1 VTADKLTEP
10 QALDFWLDVDGERK
24 RSSTTRTMS
33 FRVATLVYYVG
44 QVMSLQSGDL
54 ILTGTPPG
62 LGLDQKPHQY
72 LSAGQTIHLGI
83 MGLGVQQQRTVPAQ
97 LRCRA

>member
-1 VTADKLTEP
+1 MTADKLTEP

-33 FRVATLVYYVG
+33 CRVATLVYYVG

-62 LGLDQKPHQY
+62 
-72 LSAGQTIHLGI
+72 
-83 MGLGVQQQRTVPAQ
+83 
-97 LRCRA
+97 